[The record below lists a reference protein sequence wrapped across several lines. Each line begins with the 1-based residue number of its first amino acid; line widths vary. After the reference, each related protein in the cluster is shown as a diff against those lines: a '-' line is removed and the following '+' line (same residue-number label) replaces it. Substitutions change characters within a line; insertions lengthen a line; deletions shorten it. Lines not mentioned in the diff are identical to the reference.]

1 MGIAGWLGD
10 FVDWISLF
18 HLFAAATPF
27 ASVNVMTQLD
37 ATNLDFSVDG
47 FSILND
53 VSLSVS
59 SGEWLGIAGLNGS
72 GKSTLLK
79 LMAGLLVP
87 TSGQMSMDGQSYSM
101 VNHIHR
107 KLSIMSQRTDVLT
120 AMSVLDLV
128 RLGRYPHLPAWSFS
142 LSSTDHERVEY
153 ALDFTG
159 LNDFRH
165 RQVNTLSG
173 GERQRAFL
181 ALSLAQD
188 GSVLLFDE
196 PTNHLD
202 LVAQIQILSLLRRL
216 ADQGKVVVS
225 VLHDLNQLSKY
236 CSRLA
241 LLRDGA
247 LVAEGLM
254 DQVFTSS
261 NLKLAFGL
269 DIDVVRSHDRLCAI
283 I

>member
-1 MGIAGWLGD
+1 
-10 FVDWISLF
+10 
-18 HLFAAATPF
+18 
-27 ASVNVMTQLD
+27 MTQLN
-37 ATNLDFSVDG
+37 AYNLDFSVDG
-47 FSILND
+47 CSILDN
-53 VSLSVS
+53 VSLSIS
-59 SGEWLGIAGLNGS
+59 SGDWLGIAGLNGS

-79 LMAGLLVP
+79 CMSGLLVP
-87 TSGQMSMDGQSYSM
+87 SSGQMSMDGRPYSQ
-101 VNHIHR
+101 VDHIHR

-120 AMSVLDLV
+120 AMSVLELV
-128 RLGRYPHLPAWSFS
+128 QLGRYPHLPAWGFS
-142 LSSTDHERVEY
+142 LSSLDNERVEY

-159 LNDFRH
+159 LNDFRY

-202 LVAQIQILSLLRRL
+202 LVAQIHILSLLQRL
-216 ADQGKVVVS
+216 AEQGKVVVS

-241 LLRDGA
+241 LLRSGA
-247 LVAEGLM
+247 LVAEGLI

-261 NLKLAFGL
+261 NLKLTFGL

>member
-1 MGIAGWLGD
+1 MGIAGWLGYL
-10 FVDWISLF
+10 VDWFSFL
-18 HLFAAATPF
+18 HLSAATTPL

-37 ATNLDFSVDG
+37 AINLDFSVDG
-47 FSILND
+47 CSILNN

-87 TSGQMSMDGQSYSM
+87 SSGQMSMDGQSYSM

-254 DQVFTSS
+254 EQVFTSS
-261 NLKLAFGL
+261 NLKLAFDL

>member
-1 MGIAGWLGD
+1 
-10 FVDWISLF
+10 
-18 HLFAAATPF
+18 
-27 ASVNVMTQLD
+27 MTKLN
-37 ATNLDFSVDG
+37 ANNLNFSVEG
-47 FSILND
+47 FSILEN

-59 SGEWLGIAGLNGS
+59 SGDWLGIAGLNGS

-79 LMAGLLVP
+79 CMAGLLIP
-87 TSGQMSMDGQSYSM
+87 SSGQMSMDGRPYSE
-101 VNHIHR
+101 VDYIQR

-142 LSSTDHERVEY
+142 LSSIDHEHVEY

-159 LNDFRH
+159 LNDFRY
-165 RQVNTLSG
+165 RQIDTLSG

-216 ADQGKVVVS
+216 ADQGKVIVS

-241 LLRDGA
+241 LLRGGA

-261 NLKLAFGL
+261 NLKLTFGL

>member
-1 MGIAGWLGD
+1 MGVAGWLGYIA
-10 FVDWISLF
+10 DWFSLF
-18 HLFAAATPF
+18 HLSTST
-27 ASVNVMTQLD
+27 ASTSLINVMTQLN
-37 ATNLDFSVDG
+37 AYNLDFSVDG
-47 FSILND
+47 CSILDN
-53 VSLSVS
+53 VSLSIS
-59 SGEWLGIAGLNGS
+59 SGDWLGIAGLNGS

-79 LMAGLLVP
+79 CMAGLLVP
-87 TSGQMSMDGQSYSM
+87 SSGQMSMDGRPYSQ
-101 VNHIHR
+101 VDHIHR

-120 AMSVLDLV
+120 AMSVLELV
-128 RLGRYPHLPAWSFS
+128 QFGRYPHLPAWGFS
-142 LSSTDHERVEY
+142 LSSLDNERVEY

-159 LNDFRH
+159 LNDFRY

-202 LVAQIQILSLLRRL
+202 LVAQIHILSLLQRL
-216 ADQGKVVVS
+216 AEQGKVVVS

-241 LLRDGA
+241 LLRSGA
-247 LVAEGLM
+247 LVAEGLI

-261 NLKLAFGL
+261 NLKLTFGL

>member
-1 MGIAGWLGD
+1 
-10 FVDWISLF
+10 
-18 HLFAAATPF
+18 
-27 ASVNVMTQLD
+27 MTKLN
-37 ATNLDFSVDG
+37 ANNLNFSVEG
-47 FSILND
+47 RSILHN

-59 SGEWLGIAGLNGS
+59 SGDWLGIAGLNGS

-79 LMAGLLVP
+79 CMAGLLIP
-87 TSGQMSMDGQSYSM
+87 SSGEMSMDGRPYSE
-101 VNHIHR
+101 VDYIHR

-128 RLGRYPHLPAWSFS
+128 RLGRYPHLPTWSFS
-142 LSSTDHERVEY
+142 LSSIDHERVEY

-165 RQVNTLSG
+165 RQVDTLSG

-216 ADQGKVVVS
+216 ADQGKVIVS

-241 LLRDGA
+241 LLRGGA

-261 NLKLAFGL
+261 NLKLTFGL

>member
-1 MGIAGWLGD
+1 
-10 FVDWISLF
+10 
-18 HLFAAATPF
+18 
-27 ASVNVMTQLD
+27 MTQLD
-37 ATNLDFSVDG
+37 ACNLNFLVEGS
-47 FSILND
+47 SILEN

-79 LMAGLLVP
+79 CMAGLLIP
-87 TSGQMSMDGQSYSM
+87 SSGQMSMNGQPYSQ
-101 VNHIHR
+101 VDHIHR

-142 LSSTDHERVEY
+142 LSTIDHERVEY

-241 LLRDGA
+241 LLRDGG
-247 LVAEGLM
+247 LVAEGAM
-254 DQVFTSS
+254 DQVFTSP
-261 NLKLAFGL
+261 NLKLTFGL
-269 DIDVVRSHDRLCAI
+269 DIDVVQSHDRLCAI

>member
-1 MGIAGWLGD
+1 MGIAGWLGY
-10 FVDWISLF
+10 FVDWFSFL
-18 HLFAAATPF
+18 HLSAATTPL

-37 ATNLDFSVDG
+37 AINLDFSVDG
-47 FSILND
+47 CSILKN

-87 TSGQMSMDGQSYSM
+87 SSGQMSMDGQSYSM

-254 DQVFTSS
+254 EQVFTSS

>member
-1 MGIAGWLGD
+1 
-10 FVDWISLF
+10 
-18 HLFAAATPF
+18 
-27 ASVNVMTQLD
+27 MTQLD
-37 ATNLDFSVDG
+37 AFNLNFSVEG
-47 FSILND
+47 SSILEN

-79 LMAGLLVP
+79 CMAGLLTP
-87 TSGQMSMDGQSYSM
+87 SSGHMSMDGQPYSQ
-101 VNHIHR
+101 VDYIYR
-107 KLSIMSQRTDVLT
+107 KLSIMSQRTDVLS

-142 LSSTDHERVEY
+142 LSSIDHECVEY

-159 LNDFRH
+159 LNNFRN

-188 GSVLLFDE
+188 GAVLLFDE

-247 LVAEGLM
+247 LVSEGLM
-254 DQVFTSS
+254 DHVFTSP
-261 NLKLAFGL
+261 NLKLTFGL

>member
-1 MGIAGWLGD
+1 
-10 FVDWISLF
+10 
-18 HLFAAATPF
+18 
-27 ASVNVMTQLD
+27 MTQLD

-47 FSILND
+47 CSILNN

-87 TSGQMSMDGQSYSM
+87 SSGQMSMDGQSYSA
-101 VNHIHR
+101 VDHIHR

-142 LSSTDHERVEY
+142 LSSKDHERVDY

-247 LVAEGLM
+247 LVAEGLL
-254 DQVFTSS
+254 DEVFTSS
-261 NLKLAFGL
+261 NLKLAFDV

>member
-1 MGIAGWLGD
+1 
-10 FVDWISLF
+10 
-18 HLFAAATPF
+18 
-27 ASVNVMTQLD
+27 MTKLN
-37 ATNLDFSVDG
+37 ANNLN
-47 FSILND
+47 FSIEGCSILDN
-53 VSLSVS
+53 VTLSVS
-59 SGEWLGIAGLNGS
+59 SGDWLGIAGLNGS

-79 LMAGLLVP
+79 CMAGLLIP
-87 TSGQMSMDGQSYSM
+87 SSGQMSMDGRLYSQ

-107 KLSIMSQRTDVLT
+107 RLSIMSQRTDVLT

-142 LSSTDHERVEY
+142 LSTIDHERVEY

-159 LNDFRH
+159 LNDFRN
-165 RQVNTLSG
+165 RQVDTLSG

-216 ADQGKVVVS
+216 AEEGKVIVS
-225 VLHDLNQLSKY
+225 VLHDLNQISKY

-241 LLRDGA
+241 LLRGGS
-247 LVAEGLM
+247 LIAEGLM
-254 DQVFTSS
+254 DQVFTTS
-261 NLKLAFGL
+261 NLKLTFGL

>member
-1 MGIAGWLGD
+1 
-10 FVDWISLF
+10 
-18 HLFAAATPF
+18 
-27 ASVNVMTQLD
+27 MTQLN
-37 ATNLDFSVDG
+37 ANNLNFSVEG
-47 FSILND
+47 CSILDN
-53 VSLSVS
+53 VTLSVS
-59 SGEWLGIAGLNGS
+59 SGDWLGIAGLNGS

-79 LMAGLLVP
+79 CMAGLLIP
-87 TSGQMSMDGQSYSM
+87 SSGQMLMDGRSYSQ

-107 KLSIMSQRTDVLT
+107 RLSIMSQRTDVLT

-142 LSSTDHERVEY
+142 LSIIDHERVEY

-159 LNDFRH
+159 LNDFRN
-165 RQVNTLSG
+165 RQVDTLSG

-216 ADQGKVVVS
+216 ADQGKVIVS

-241 LLRDGA
+241 LLRGGA

-254 DQVFTSS
+254 DQAFTSS
-261 NLKLAFGL
+261 NLKLTFGL

>member
-10 FVDWISLF
+10 IVDWFSLF
-18 HLFAAATPF
+18 HLP
-27 ASVNVMTQLD
+27 ASTAKSPPISVMTKLI
-37 ATNLDFSVDG
+37 ANNLKFSVEG
-47 FSILND
+47 CSILDNI
-53 VSLSVS
+53 SLSVS
-59 SGEWLGIAGLNGS
+59 PGDWLGIPGLNGS

-79 LMAGLLVP
+79 CMAGLLIP
-87 TSGQMSMDGQSYSM
+87 SSGQMSMDGRPYSE
-101 VNHIHR
+101 VDYIHR
-107 KLSIMSQRTDVLT
+107 KLSIMSQRSDVLT
-120 AMSVLDLV
+120 AMNVLDLV

-142 LSSTDHERVEY
+142 LSSIDHEHVEY

-159 LNDFRH
+159 LNDFRY
-165 RQVNTLSG
+165 RQVDTLSG

-216 ADQGKVVVS
+216 ADQGKVIVS

-241 LLRDGA
+241 LLRGGA
-247 LVAEGLM
+247 LVTEGLM
-254 DQVFTSS
+254 DQAFTSS
-261 NLKLAFGL
+261 NLKLTFGL
-269 DIDVVRSHDRLCAI
+269 DVDVVRSHDRLCAI

>member
-1 MGIAGWLGD
+1 MTKLN
-10 FVDWISLF
+10 
-18 HLFAAATPF
+18 
-27 ASVNVMTQLD
+27 AS
-37 ATNLDFSVDG
+37 NLNFSVEG
-47 FSILND
+47 CSILDNI
-53 VSLSVS
+53 SFSVS
-59 SGEWLGIAGLNGS
+59 PGDWLGIAGLNGS

-79 LMAGLLVP
+79 CMAGLLNP
-87 TSGQMSMDGQSYSM
+87 SSGQMLMDGRPYSE
-101 VNHIHR
+101 VDYIHR

-128 RLGRYPHLPAWSFS
+128 RLGRYPHLPVWSFS
-142 LSSTDHERVEY
+142 LSSIDHEHVEY

-159 LNDFRH
+159 LNDFRY
-165 RQVNTLSG
+165 RQIDTLSG

-216 ADQGKVVVS
+216 ADQGKVIVS

-241 LLRDGA
+241 LLRGGA

>member
-10 FVDWISLF
+10 IVDWFSLF
-18 HLFAAATPF
+18 HLLASTPTS
-27 ASVNVMTQLD
+27 APINVMTKLY
-37 ATNLDFSVDG
+37 ANNLNFSVEG
-47 FSILND
+47 CSILDN

-59 SGEWLGIAGLNGS
+59 SGDWLGIAGLNGS

-79 LMAGLLVP
+79 CMAGLLIP
-87 TSGQMSMDGQSYSM
+87 SSGQMSMDGRPYSE
-101 VNHIHR
+101 VDYIHR

-142 LSSTDHERVEY
+142 LSSIDHEHVEY

-159 LNDFRH
+159 LNDFRY
-165 RQVNTLSG
+165 RQVDTLSG

-216 ADQGKVVVS
+216 ADQGKVIVS

-241 LLRDGA
+241 LLRGGA
-247 LVAEGLM
+247 LVAEGLT
-254 DQVFTSS
+254 DQAFTSS
-261 NLKLAFGL
+261 NLKLTFGL

>member
-1 MGIAGWLGD
+1 M
-10 FVDWISLF
+10 FVTTAS
-18 HLFAAATPF
+18 FAP
-27 ASVNVMTQLD
+27 VNVMTQLD
-37 ATNLDFSVDG
+37 ATNLNFSADG
-47 FSILND
+47 RSILNNIT
-53 VSLSVS
+53 LSVS
-59 SGEWLGIAGLNGS
+59 SGNWLGIAGLNGS

-79 LMAGLLVP
+79 LIAGLIIP
-87 TSGQMSMDGQSYSM
+87 SSGQMMMDGQPYSE
-101 VNHIHR
+101 VDHIHR
-107 KLSIMSQRTDVLT
+107 KLSIMSQRADVLT
-120 AMSVLDLV
+120 SMSVLDLV
-128 RLGRYPHLPAWSFS
+128 RLGRYPYLSAWSLS
-142 LSSTDHERVEY
+142 LSPIDHERVEY

-216 ADQGKVVVS
+216 AAQGKVIVS
-225 VLHDLNQLSKY
+225 VLHDLNHLSKY
-236 CSRLA
+236 CSHLA
-241 LLRDGA
+241 LLRDGS

-254 DQVFTSS
+254 DQIFTSS
-261 NLKLAFGL
+261 NLSLAFNL
-269 DIDVVRSHDRLCAI
+269 DINVVRSNDRLCAI

>member
-1 MGIAGWLGD
+1 MGIASGIGD
-10 FVDWISLF
+10 LVDWLSL
-18 HLFAAATPF
+18 LYLLASAASFTP
-27 ASVNVMTQLD
+27 VNVMTQLV

-47 FSILND
+47 CSILNN

-79 LMAGLLVP
+79 LMAGLLHP
-87 TSGQMSMDGQSYSM
+87 SSGQMSMDGQSYSM
-101 VNHIHR
+101 VDHIHR

-120 AMSVLDLV
+120 VMSVLDLV

-225 VLHDLNQLSKY
+225 VLHDLNHLSKY

-254 DQVFTSS
+254 EQVFTSS
-261 NLKLAFGL
+261 NLKHAFGL

>member
-1 MGIAGWLGD
+1 MIQLNVDNLG
-10 FVDWISLF
+10 
-18 HLFAAATPF
+18 
-27 ASVNVMTQLD
+27 
-37 ATNLDFSVDG
+37 FSVDG
-47 FSILND
+47 LPILTNI
-53 VSLSVS
+53 SLSVS
-59 SGEWLGIAGLNGS
+59 SGDWLGIAGLNGS

-79 LMAGLLVP
+79 LIAGLLSP
-87 TSGQMSMDGQSYSM
+87 SSGQISMDGQPYSM
-101 VNHIHR
+101 VDHLRR

-128 RLGRYPHLPAWSFS
+128 RLGRYPYLPTWNCS
-142 LSSTDHERVEY
+142 LSPVDHEYVEY

-159 LNDFRH
+159 LNNFRH
-165 RQVNTLSG
+165 RQLNTLSG

-188 GSVLLFDE
+188 GSILLFDE

-202 LVAQIQILSLLRRL
+202 IVAQTQILSLLGGL

-225 VLHDLNQLSKY
+225 VLHDLNQISKY
-236 CSRLA
+236 CSRLV

-247 LVAEGLM
+247 LVAEGLTS
-254 DQVFTSS
+254 QVFTSH
-261 NLKLAFGL
+261 NLTLAFGL
-269 DIDVVRSHDRLCAI
+269 DIDVIWSNDRLHAI

>member
-1 MGIAGWLGD
+1 
-10 FVDWISLF
+10 
-18 HLFAAATPF
+18 
-27 ASVNVMTQLD
+27 MTQLD

-47 FSILND
+47 CSILND

-254 DQVFTSS
+254 EQVFTSS

-269 DIDVVRSHDRLCAI
+269 DIDVVRSQDRLCAI

>member
-1 MGIAGWLGD
+1 
-10 FVDWISLF
+10 
-18 HLFAAATPF
+18 
-27 ASVNVMTQLD
+27 MTQLD

-47 FSILND
+47 CSILND

-269 DIDVVRSHDRLCAI
+269 DIDVVRSQDRLCAI

>member
-1 MGIAGWLGD
+1 M
-10 FVDWISLF
+10 
-18 HLFAAATPF
+18 
-27 ASVNVMTQLD
+27 
-37 ATNLDFSVDG
+37 
-47 FSILND
+47 
-53 VSLSVS
+53 
-59 SGEWLGIAGLNGS
+59 
-72 GKSTLLK
+72 
-79 LMAGLLVP
+79 
-87 TSGQMSMDGQSYSM
+87 
-101 VNHIHR
+101 
-107 KLSIMSQRTDVLT
+107 
-120 AMSVLDLV
+120 
-128 RLGRYPHLPAWSFS
+128 
-142 LSSTDHERVEY
+142 
-153 ALDFTG
+153 
-159 LNDFRH
+159 
-165 RQVNTLSG
+165 
-173 GERQRAFL
+173 
-181 ALSLAQD
+181 
-188 GSVLLFDE
+188 LFDE

>member
-1 MGIAGWLGD
+1 
-10 FVDWISLF
+10 
-18 HLFAAATPF
+18 
-27 ASVNVMTQLD
+27 MTQLK
-37 ATNLDFSVDG
+37 ASNLSFSVEG
-47 FSILND
+47 SSIIENI
-53 VSLSVS
+53 SLSVS

-79 LMAGLLVP
+79 CMAGLLIP
-87 TSGQMSMDGQSYSM
+87 SSGQMSIDGQPYSQ

-107 KLSIMSQRTDVLT
+107 KLSIMSQSTDVLS
-120 AMSVLDLV
+120 AMSVIDLV

-142 LSSTDHERVEY
+142 LSSIDHSRVDY

-165 RQVNTLSG
+165 RQVSTLSG

-202 LVAQIQILSLLRRL
+202 LVAQTQILSLLRRL
-216 ADQGKVVVS
+216 ADHGKVVVS

-247 LVAEGLM
+247 LVAEGLLS
-254 DQVFTSS
+254 QVFTSP
-261 NLKLAFGL
+261 NLKLTFGM
-269 DIDVVRSHDRLCAI
+269 DIDVVHSYDRLCAI

>member
-1 MGIAGWLGD
+1 
-10 FVDWISLF
+10 
-18 HLFAAATPF
+18 
-27 ASVNVMTQLD
+27 MTQLE
-37 ATNLDFSVDG
+37 ANNLIFSVDG
-47 FSILND
+47 CSILNNI
-53 VSLSVS
+53 SLSVS

-87 TSGQMSMDGQSYSM
+87 TSGQMSIDGSSYSA

-128 RLGRYPHLPAWSFS
+128 RLGRYPHLPVWSFS
-142 LSSTDHERVEY
+142 LSSIDHERVEY
-153 ALDFTG
+153 ALEFTG
-159 LNDFRH
+159 LNDLRN

-216 ADQGKVVVS
+216 TDQGKVVVS
-225 VLHDLNQLSKY
+225 VLHDLNQVSKY

-241 LLRDGA
+241 LLRDGS

-254 DQVFTSS
+254 EQVFTSS

>member
-1 MGIAGWLGD
+1 
-10 FVDWISLF
+10 
-18 HLFAAATPF
+18 
-27 ASVNVMTQLD
+27 MTQLD
-37 ATNLDFSVDG
+37 ACNLNFLVEGS
-47 FSILND
+47 SILQN

-79 LMAGLLVP
+79 CMAGLLIP
-87 TSGQMSMDGQSYSM
+87 SSGHMSMDGQPYSQ
-101 VNHIHR
+101 VDHIHR

-128 RLGRYPHLPAWSFS
+128 RLGRYPHLPSWSFS
-142 LSSTDHERVEY
+142 LSSIDHERVEY
-153 ALDFTG
+153 ALDFTD
-159 LNDFRH
+159 LNNFRH

-216 ADQGKVVVS
+216 AGQGKVVVS
-225 VLHDLNQLSKY
+225 VLHDLNHLSKY

-247 LVAEGLM
+247 LVAEGPM
-254 DQVFTSS
+254 DQVFTSP
-261 NLKLAFGL
+261 NLKLTFGL
-269 DIDVVRSHDRLCAI
+269 DIDVVHSHDRLCAI

>member
-1 MGIAGWLGD
+1 
-10 FVDWISLF
+10 
-18 HLFAAATPF
+18 
-27 ASVNVMTQLD
+27 MTQLD
-37 ATNLDFSVDG
+37 ACNLYFSVEG
-47 FSILND
+47 ASILEN

-79 LMAGLLVP
+79 CMAGLLIP
-87 TSGQMSMDGQSYSM
+87 SSGQMSMDGQPYSQ
-101 VNHIHR
+101 VDHIHR

-120 AMSVLDLV
+120 EMSVLNLV
-128 RLGRYPHLPAWSFS
+128 RLGRYPHLPPWSFS
-142 LSSTDHERVEY
+142 LSSIDHEHVDY
-153 ALDFTG
+153 ALDFTD
-159 LNDFRH
+159 LNDLRH

-247 LVAEGLM
+247 LVVEGPM

-261 NLKLAFGL
+261 NLKLAFGV
-269 DIDVVRSHDRLCAI
+269 DIDVVQSHDRLCAI

>member
-1 MGIAGWLGD
+1 MGVARWLGD
-10 FVDWISLF
+10 IADWFSLL
-18 HLFAAATPF
+18 HLPASTASFAPI
-27 ASVNVMTQLD
+27 NVMTQLD
-37 ATNLDFSVDG
+37 ACNLNFLVEGS
-47 FSILND
+47 SILEN

-79 LMAGLLVP
+79 CMAGLLIP
-87 TSGQMSMDGQSYSM
+87 SSGQMSMDGQPYSQ
-101 VNHIHR
+101 VDHIHR

-142 LSSTDHERVEY
+142 LSSIDHERVEY

-241 LLRDGA
+241 LLRDGG
-247 LVAEGLM
+247 LVAEGAM
-254 DQVFTSS
+254 DHVFTSP
-261 NLKLAFGL
+261 NLKLTFGL
-269 DIDVVRSHDRLCAI
+269 DIDVVQSHDRLCAI

>member
-1 MGIAGWLGD
+1 
-10 FVDWISLF
+10 
-18 HLFAAATPF
+18 
-27 ASVNVMTQLD
+27 MTQLD
-37 ATNLDFSVDG
+37 ACNLNFLVEGS
-47 FSILND
+47 SILQN

-79 LMAGLLVP
+79 CMAGLLIP
-87 TSGQMSMDGQSYSM
+87 SSGQMSMDGQPYSQ
-101 VNHIHR
+101 VDYIPR

-128 RLGRYPHLPAWSFS
+128 RLGRYPHLPSWSFS
-142 LSSTDHERVEY
+142 LSSIDHERVEY
-153 ALDFTG
+153 ALDFTD
-159 LNDFRH
+159 LNNFRH

-216 ADQGKVVVS
+216 AGQGKVVVS
-225 VLHDLNQLSKY
+225 VLHDLNHLSKY

-247 LVAEGLM
+247 LVAEGPM
-254 DQVFTSS
+254 DQVFTSP
-261 NLKLAFGL
+261 NLKLTFGL
-269 DIDVVRSHDRLCAI
+269 DIDVVQSHDRLCAI

>member
-1 MGIAGWLGD
+1 
-10 FVDWISLF
+10 
-18 HLFAAATPF
+18 
-27 ASVNVMTQLD
+27 MTQLV
-37 ATNLDFSVDG
+37 ASNLNFSVEG
-47 FSILND
+47 SSILENI
-53 VSLSVS
+53 SLSVS

-79 LMAGLLVP
+79 CMAGLLIP
-87 TSGQMSMDGQSYSM
+87 SSGQMSMDGQPYSQ
-101 VNHIHR
+101 VDHIHR

-142 LSSTDHERVEY
+142 LSSIDHERVEY

-241 LLRDGA
+241 LLRDGG
-247 LVAEGLM
+247 LVAEGAM
-254 DQVFTSS
+254 DQVFTSP
-261 NLKLAFGL
+261 NLKLTFGL
-269 DIDVVRSHDRLCAI
+269 DIDVVQSHDRLCAI

>member
-1 MGIAGWLGD
+1 
-10 FVDWISLF
+10 
-18 HLFAAATPF
+18 
-27 ASVNVMTQLD
+27 MTQLV

-47 FSILND
+47 CSILNN

-79 LMAGLLVP
+79 LMAGLLHP
-87 TSGQMSMDGQSYSM
+87 SSGQMSMDGQSYSM
-101 VNHIHR
+101 VDHIHR

-128 RLGRYPHLPAWSFS
+128 RLGRYPHLPAFSFA

-159 LNDFRH
+159 LNDFRD
-165 RQVNTLSG
+165 RQVSTLSG
-173 GERQRAFL
+173 GERQKAFL

-254 DQVFTSS
+254 EQVFTSP

>member
-1 MGIAGWLGD
+1 MGVAGWLGD
-10 FVDWISLF
+10 FADWLTLF
-18 HLFAAATPF
+18 YLFASTASF
-27 ASVNVMTQLD
+27 ASINVMTQLV
-37 ATNLDFSVDG
+37 ASNLNFSVEG
-47 FSILND
+47 SSILEN

-79 LMAGLLVP
+79 CMAGLLP
-87 TSGQMSMDGQSYSM
+87 PSSGQMSMDGKPYSQ
-101 VNHIHR
+101 VDYIHR
-107 KLSIMSQRTDVLT
+107 KLSIMSQRTDVLS

-128 RLGRYPHLPAWSFS
+128 RLGRYPHLPVWSFS
-142 LSSTDHERVEY
+142 LSSIDHECVEY

-159 LNDFRH
+159 LNNFRN

-188 GSVLLFDE
+188 GAVLLFDE

-247 LVAEGLM
+247 LVSEGLM
-254 DQVFTSS
+254 DHVFTSP
-261 NLKLAFGL
+261 NLKLTFGL

>member
-1 MGIAGWLGD
+1 MGIAGWLGY

-47 FSILND
+47 CSILND

>member
-1 MGIAGWLGD
+1 
-10 FVDWISLF
+10 
-18 HLFAAATPF
+18 
-27 ASVNVMTQLD
+27 MTQLD
-37 ATNLDFSVDG
+37 ATNLNFSVDG
-47 FSILND
+47 CSILNN

-87 TSGQMSMDGQSYSM
+87 SSGLMSMDGQSYSM
-101 VNHIHR
+101 VDHIHK

-142 LSSTDHERVEY
+142 LSSTDNERVEY
-153 ALDFTG
+153 ALDFAG

-216 ADQGKVVVS
+216 ADQGKVIVS
-225 VLHDLNQLSKY
+225 VLHDLNQLSNY

-247 LVAEGLM
+247 LVAEGFI
-254 DQVFTSS
+254 DQVFNSS

-269 DIDVVRSHDRLCAI
+269 DIDVIRSHDRLCAI

>member
-10 FVDWISLF
+10 IVDWFSLF
-18 HLFAAATPF
+18 HLPASTATSPPI
-27 ASVNVMTQLD
+27 NVMTKLN
-37 ATNLDFSVDG
+37 ASNLNFSVEG
-47 FSILND
+47 CSILDNI
-53 VSLSVS
+53 SLSVS
-59 SGEWLGIAGLNGS
+59 PGDWLGIAGLNGS

-79 LMAGLLVP
+79 CIAGLLIP
-87 TSGQMSMDGQSYSM
+87 SSGQMSMDGRPYSE
-101 VNHIHR
+101 VDYIHR

-142 LSSTDHERVEY
+142 LSSIDHEHVEY

-159 LNDFRH
+159 LNDFRY
-165 RQVNTLSG
+165 RQIDTLSG

-202 LVAQIQILSLLRRL
+202 LVGQIQILSLLRRL
-216 ADQGKVVVS
+216 ADQGKVIVS

-241 LLRDGA
+241 LLRGGA

-261 NLKLAFGL
+261 NLKLTFGL